1 MNRSPYKTTLQNK
14 LWLVQTDT
22 TVGFLSQDGARLA
35 RVKERPLDKPF
46 VLVTASFKTLKTLCR
61 IPKIHKR
68 LVRRSE
74 KTTFAYAN
82 AKAVRVVKDARH
94 ASFIKPFKWFYSTS
108 ANEKAL
114 VYSEAFA
121 FSKSDIIIE
130 TAEGLYEG
138 EASRIYRLGRSAKKR
153 MR

>member
-1 MNRSPYKTTLQNK
+1 MNRLPYKTTLQNK

-22 TVGFLSQDGARLA
+22 TVGFLSQNAAHLA
-35 RVKERPLDKPF
+35 QVKERAANKPF

-61 IPKIHKR
+61 VPKIHKR
-68 LVRRSE
+68 QVRRSK
-74 KTTFAYAN
+74 KTSFAYAN
-82 AKAVRVVKDARH
+82 GRAVRVVKDARH
-94 ASFIKPFKWFYSTS
+94 AKFIRPFAWFYSTS

-114 VYSEAFA
+114 AYNEAFA
-121 FSKSDIIIE
+121 FAKSDIIVE
-130 TAEGLYEG
+130 AAEGLYEG